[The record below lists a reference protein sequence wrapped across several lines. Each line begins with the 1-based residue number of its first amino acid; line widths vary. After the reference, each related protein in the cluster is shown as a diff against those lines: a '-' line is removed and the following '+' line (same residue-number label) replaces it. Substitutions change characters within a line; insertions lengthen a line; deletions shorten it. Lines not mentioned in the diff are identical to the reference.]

1 MLAQGETNLLSNA
14 GSKVGVGLGGE
25 TFAGLGTG
33 GCQQQAEYLRT
44 LQSEKREAVVL
55 IIRHHLILNIDGF
68 HGVWL
73 SVLIINFQ
81 RGTGGVCVQN
91 AGNHQSLTIGN
102 EYSKPSI
109 KEKGQVSR
117 IELLQ
122 LQLCCC
128 LFTA

>member
-1 MLAQGETNLLSNA
+1 MLEQRETNLLSNA
-14 GSKVGVGLGGE
+14 GSKVGVGLGVE

-44 LQSEKREAVVL
+44 LQSEKREAVAL
-55 IIRHHLILNIDGF
+55 IIRHHLILNIDDF

-91 AGNHQSLTIGN
+91 AGKHQFLTISN
-102 EYSKPSI
+102 E
-109 KEKGQVSR
+109 
-117 IELLQ
+117 
-122 LQLCCC
+122 
-128 LFTA
+128 